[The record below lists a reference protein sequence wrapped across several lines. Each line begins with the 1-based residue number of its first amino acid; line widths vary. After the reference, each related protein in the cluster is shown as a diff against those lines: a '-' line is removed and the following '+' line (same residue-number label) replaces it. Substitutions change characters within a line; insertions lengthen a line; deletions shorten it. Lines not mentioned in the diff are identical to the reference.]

1 MPDRPRDTLGDM
13 NRAFLRRPWVLF
25 SLVVAVASSCGKA
38 QEDPRKLLHKSK
50 SEFNTI
56 YVYDTSDGTRVLA
69 FEEDGAMQS
78 AMDLKDPNRLVLS
91 YARTSMAVLPLV
103 DGDPKRILIVGLGG
117 ATMPTFLRKV
127 FPDAI
132 IECAELDP
140 GVVDVAKK
148 FFNYVEDGTKSIV
161 HVGDGRKFIET
172 TKEKYDLIFLDAYG
186 PDSVPY
192 TLATKQFL
200 EAVKSRLTE
209 NGICVSNLWGSE
221 LNKLY
226 ASMILTH
233 EAVFPEVRIIKAP
246 LSSNRVV
253 LAFPQKRG
261 VTKQDWAKRAAEFGK
276 RKKFAYDLSTLVEH
290 EEARPRMEGAKVL
303 LDGEEPKG

>member
-1 MPDRPRDTLGDM
+1 M
-13 NRAFLRRPWVLF
+13 NRRIILRPWTALL
-25 SLVVAVASSCGKA
+25 LVVALASTSCTG
-38 QEDPRKLLHKSK
+38 QEQQGRKLLHKAK

-56 YVYDTSDGTRVLA
+56 YVYDTAEGTRILA

-91 YARTSMAVLPLV
+91 YARTSMVVLPLV

-117 ATMPTFLRKV
+117 GTMPTFFRKL
-127 FPDAI
+127 FPDAV
-132 IECAELDP
+132 IETAELDP
-140 GVVDVAKK
+140 GVVDAAKK
-148 FFNYVEDGTKSIV
+148 FFNYVDDGTKSIT

-172 TKEKYDLIFLDAYG
+172 TREKYDLIFLDAYG

-192 TLATKQFL
+192 ALATKQFL

-209 NGICVSNLWGSE
+209 DGICISNLWGSE

-233 EAVFPEVRIIKAP
+233 EAVFGEVRIIKAP

-253 LAFPQKRG
+253 LAFPRKRDIK
-261 VTKQDWAKRAAEFGK
+261 TQDWAKRAAEFAK
-276 RKKFAYDLSTLVEH
+276 RKRFAYDLSTLVEH
-290 EEARPRMEGAKVL
+290 EEQRPKMEGAKVL
-303 LDGEEPKG
+303 LDGEGPKE

>member
-1 MPDRPRDTLGDM
+1 M
-13 NRAFLRRPWVLF
+13 NRSMVRTWV
-25 SLVVAVASSCGKA
+25 VWVAALAAASSCGKA
-38 QEDPRKLLHKSK
+38 QERKLLHKAQSP
-50 SEFNTI
+50 FNTI
-56 YVYDTSDGTRVLA
+56 YVFDTEEGTRVLA

-91 YARTSMAVLPLV
+91 YARTSMVVLPLAEE
-103 DGDPKRILIVGLGG
+103 PKRILIVGLGG
-117 ATMPTFLRKV
+117 GSIPTFLRRV
-127 FPDAI
+127 YPDAV

-140 GVVDVAKK
+140 GVVEAAKK
-148 FFNYVEDGTKSIV
+148 FFNYVEDGKKSIV

-200 EAVKSRLTE
+200 EAVKGRLTE
-209 NGICVSNLWGSE
+209 NGICISNLWGSE

-233 EAVFPEVRIIKAP
+233 EAVFPEVRIVKAP

-261 VTKQDWAKRAAEFGK
+261 IKPEEWAKKAGEFGR
-276 RKKFAYDLSTLVEH
+276 RKKFSYDLAPLVEH
-290 EEARPRMEGAKVL
+290 EEARPKTEGAKVL
-303 LDGEEPKG
+303 LDGEEPKN